1 MARKPALADLVP
13 QQDRPSPDVALKGFS
28 VELFDTHAHLTDP
41 VLAADEAGW
50 IERAAAAG
58 VTRILTVAT
67 SAATSRQCV
76 ALAERQTGVWAAVG
90 VHPNEADEAAPGDWQ
105 AIVELAEHPRVVAL
119 GETGLDLYWQ
129 KVPLAL
135 QIDFFERH
143 LRLAQERD
151 LPVVIHLRQSA
162 DEILQ
167 VLRRVRA
174 GGPLCGVMHSFTGT
188 AEQAAAFLEL
198 GLHLSFAGM
207 VTFKKSQ
214 PLREVAAMVPA
225 DRLLIETDA
234 PYLSPEPLRGRHP
247 NEPARL
253 VHTAA
258 CLAEIRGVSLAQLA
272 AETTANARRL
282 FGVP

>member
-1 MARKPALADLVP
+1 
-13 QQDRPSPDVALKGFS
+13 

-41 VLAADEAGW
+41 ALADTSGVVA
-50 IERAAAAG
+50 RAVAAG
-58 VTRILTVAT
+58 VQRILTVAT

-76 ALAERQTGVWAAVG
+76 ALAERHAGVWAAVG
-90 VHPNEADEAAPGDWQ
+90 IHPNEADEAAPGDWE
-105 AIVELAEHPRVVAL
+105 AVVELAQHPRVVAL

-129 KVPLAL
+129 KVPLPL
-135 QIDFFERH
+135 QIDYFERH

-162 DEILQ
+162 AEILD
-167 VLRRVRA
+167 VLTRVRRD
-174 GGPLCGVMHSFTGT
+174 GPLRGVMHSFTGT
-188 AEQAAAFLEL
+188 AEEAAALLEL
-198 GLHLSFAGM
+198 GLHVSFAGM

-214 PLREVAAMVPA
+214 SLRQVAATIPA

-253 VHTAA
+253 VHIAA
-258 CLAEIRGVSLAQLA
+258 CLAEVRGIRLEELA
-272 AETTANARRL
+272 AQTTASAQRL